1 MADKTK
7 DVSPLEALEQR
18 HAAES
23 KARAEKLATL
33 HKELRAAEQLVRE
46 TKAAIGAV
54 QQDNIRASFAFD
66 SARAALLAT
75 KKKAA
80 A

>member
-1 MADKTK
+1 MVDKTK
-7 DVSPLEALEQR
+7 DVSQLEALEQR

-23 KARAEKLATL
+23 KARAEKLAIL
-33 HKELRAAEQLVRE
+33 HKELKAAELLVRE
-46 TKAAIGAV
+46 TKAAIGVV
-54 QQDNIRASFAFD
+54 QQDNIRASFAYD
-66 SARAALLAT
+66 SARAVLL